1 IILPLALAPGGT
13 VELGIRNGELLM
25 ALPQSS
31 PNAITIADVIDRS
44 KIGSLQRTLFVLCA
58 ACLIMDG
65 FDVQAVGYV
74 GPSLIAEWKI
84 PGSVLGN
91 MLASGNFGVLV
102 GSLLFTMLADKIGRR
117 PVLIW
122 ATFYFAGMT
131 IITGFVTSPQQMIIV
146 RFIGGLGLGCIIPNG
161 TALIGEDSPRRL
173 RVALMATI
181 SVGFTAGAAVGG
193 FLAAWLIPAFGWRS
207 VFFVG

>member
-1 IILPLALAPGGT
+1 MTAPQ
-13 VELGIRNGELLM
+13 N
-25 ALPQSS
+25 PD
-31 PNAITIADVIDRS
+31 AIKIADVIDRS
-44 KIGSLQRTLFVLCA
+44 KIGSLQKTLFALCA

-74 GPSLIAEWKI
+74 GPSLLAEWKI

-122 ATFYFAGMT
+122 ATFYFSALTMV
-131 IITGFVTSPQQMIIV
+131 TGLVTSPEQMIIV
-146 RFIGGLGLGCIIPNG
+146 RFVAGLGLGCIIPNG
-161 TALIGEDSPRRL
+161 TALVGEYSPRRL
-173 RVALMATI
+173 RIAL
-181 SVGFTAGAAVGG
+181 
-193 FLAAWLIPAFGWRS
+193 
-207 VFFVG
+207 